1 MDRISTE
8 TKRHVLIF
16 KKSWSTMLR
25 AEIAEIARKG
35 IFCHS
40 MTHFFHGQNQ
50 FENTDTIYN
59 MPTVTKTACK
69 TRTHPNIQTLI
80 VYSIMDTLQHL
91 ETHGPH
97 HDGQKQHAKQGHTL
111 TPKGSLSTI
120 LGTKAACKQDTLQ
133 HPKTH
138 VLQHNLQMQHA
149 SKTNSNTQ
157 TLVVYNLVRV
167 NLTCKY
173 NIAQVSES
181 GN

>member
-25 AEIAEIARKG
+25 AEIAEIARKD

-69 TRTHPNIQTLI
+69 TRTHSNTQRLI
-80 VYSIMDTLQHL
+80 VYNIRDKSSMQT
-91 ETHGPH
+91 
-97 HDGQKQHAKQGHTL
+97 GHTP
-111 TPKGSLSTI
+111 TPEDSRST
-120 LGTKAACKQDTLQ
+120 T
-133 HPKTH
+133 
-138 VLQHNLQMQHA
+138 
-149 SKTNSNTQ
+149 
-157 TLVVYNLVRV
+157 
-167 NLTCKY
+167 
-173 NIAQVSES
+173 
-181 GN
+181 

>member
-8 TKRHVLIF
+8 TKRHILIF
-16 KKSWSTMLR
+16 KKSWSTMLWT
-25 AEIAEIARKG
+25 ETARKD
-35 IFCHS
+35 IFRHS
-40 MTHFFHGQNQ
+40 MTLFFFHGQNQ
-50 FENTDTIYN
+50 YEDTATIYN

-69 TRTHPNIQTLI
+69 TRTHPNTQTLI
-80 VYSIMDTLQHL
+80 VYNIMDTLQHL

-120 LGTKAACKQDTLQ
+120 LGTRAARKQDTLQ

-149 SKTNSNTQ
+149 NKTNS
-157 TLVVYNLVRV
+157 
-167 NLTCKY
+167 
-173 NIAQVSES
+173 
-181 GN
+181 